1 MAIVVRCNN
10 CGAQYHRTEE
20 KYLMPHTGHA
30 SCTVCGDT
38 LDYWVENT
46 HVAIF
51 EMVRT
56 ESPNGAPQT
65 P

>member
-1 MAIVVRCNN
+1 MAITVRCNN

-20 KYLMPHTGHA
+20 KFLMPHTGHA
-30 SCTVCGDT
+30 SCTVCEDT
-38 LDYWVENT
+38 LEYWVENT

-51 EMVRT
+51 ELVRT